1 MTAAHDERVARARAR
16 VGSTLNGKYRL
27 DRVVGVGGMAAVYAT
42 THLRNTSRVAVKLLH
57 REMAVDSNVRARFLR
72 EGYAAN
78 SVEHPGAVRIL
89 DDDMTEDGD
98 VFLVMELLEGETLDA
113 RWERS
118 GHRLGPR
125 EVARLMY
132 QLLDV
137 LATAH
142 SKGIVHRDIKPE
154 NLFLTRDGV
163 VKVLDFGVARMLE
176 GPVTATR
183 PGGIIGTPAFMA
195 PEQVLDKIVDAQS
208 DLWSVGA
215 TAFALLSKRYVHE
228 AESAG
233 EMMVAVGSRPA
244 RSLGLVAPDVPPALA
259 MVVDRALMFNKADR
273 WADARAMQFA
283 LADAYRETFG
293 SPMPGTEEEEEDED
307 ENTVMP
313 PLGPAAQGTG
323 VGRLSN
329 RAAAAVTVLTGATP
343 VIAEPFETPGPS
355 EMSRAKALRTR
366 SALLATGA
374 VVSTIAIGI
383 VVAMAAGGSNGTSA
397 SAGDHGHAG
406 SSPSGTRQ
414 DGPGESSSAWRA
426 PGTPARA
433 SEPPSFP
440 VESLPTVWQPTAPG
454 MAASASPPAPAVS
467 ALPPPSPPPHV
478 APSRPPPNCTPP
490 FTIDPAT
497 SKRKWKMECL

>member
-16 VGSTLNGKYRL
+16 VGSVLNEKYRL
-27 DRVVGVGGMAAVYAT
+27 DRVVGVGGMAAVYAA

-89 DDDMTEDGD
+89 DDDMTEDGA

-118 GHRLGPR
+118 GHRLGAR
-125 EVARLMY
+125 EVARLIY

-142 SKGIVHRDIKPE
+142 VKGIVHRDIKPE

-163 VKVLDFGVARMLE
+163 LKVLDFGVARMLE
-176 GPVTATR
+176 APVTATR

-195 PEQVLDKIVDAQS
+195 PEQVLDKVVDAQS

-215 TAFALLSKRYVHE
+215 TAFALLSMRYVHE

-233 EMMVAVGSRPA
+233 EMMVIVGSRPA
-244 RSLGLVAPDVPPALA
+244 RSLALVAPDVPAALA
-259 MVVDRALMFNKADR
+259 SVVDRALMFNKTDR
-273 WADARAMQFA
+273 WPDARAMQLA
-283 LADAYRETFG
+283 LADAYRDAFAA
-293 SPMPGTEEEEEDED
+293 PMPGTEEEEEDESPRAAPAGS
-307 ENTVMP
+307 V
-313 PLGPAAQGTG
+313 PLSPGS
-323 VGRLSN
+323 GRLSN

-343 VIAEPFETPGPS
+343 VITESLATPFPGV
-355 EMSRAKALRTR
+355 MTRAKVQRWR
-366 SALLATGA
+366 SALLATAGL
-374 VVSTIAIGI
+374 VSTVGVGI
-383 VVAMAAGGSNGTSA
+383 VVAVTAGGASTS
-397 SAGDHGHAG
+397 SGDFGRGHASPASSG
-406 SSPSGTRQ
+406 SAATAPDGAGEPPS
-414 DGPGESSSAWRA
+414 WRA
-426 PGTPARA
+426 PGEPPSAA

-440 VESLPTVWQPTAPG
+440 VESLPTVWQATTAAMTPTAG
-454 MAASASPPAPAVS
+454 PPAPQASV
-467 ALPPPSPPPHV
+467 PSPPRL
-478 APSRPPPNCTPP
+478 APSRPPSSCTPP

-497 SKRKWKMECL
+497 GKRKWKIECL